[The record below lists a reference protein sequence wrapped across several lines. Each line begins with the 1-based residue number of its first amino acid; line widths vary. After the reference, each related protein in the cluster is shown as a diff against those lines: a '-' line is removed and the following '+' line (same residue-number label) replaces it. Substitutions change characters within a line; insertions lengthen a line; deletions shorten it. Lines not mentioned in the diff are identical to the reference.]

1 MTVRFGSKADIP
13 FADDSVLNKSGGT
26 LAVSS
31 TQAQKLFLGRLL
43 FLSINDHNNSA
54 LNAVSRF
61 CYR

>member
-1 MTVRFGSKADIP
+1 MLLNVRFGSKADIP

-31 TQAQKLFLGRLL
+31 TQAQKF
-43 FLSINDHNNSA
+43 SSSNDHNNSA